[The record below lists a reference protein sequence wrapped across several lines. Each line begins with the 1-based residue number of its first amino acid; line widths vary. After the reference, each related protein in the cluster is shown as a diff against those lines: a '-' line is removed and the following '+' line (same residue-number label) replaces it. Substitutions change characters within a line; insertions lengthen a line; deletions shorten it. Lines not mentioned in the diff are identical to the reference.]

1 MLVVQE
7 KERRKV
13 QLTGKSSCMV
23 ALPKKWVRE
32 MGLRQGSEIMITRAS
47 LTSLLIN
54 ADPQEIPS
62 SKKEA
67 MIEVAEKD
75 SADGLFR
82 KIVSL
87 YIQGYSLISLRSNNG
102 ALSTI
107 KRDAVKDMVRRHL
120 IGTEGV
126 SDSRDKMSIHVLL
139 GYSELSAENA
149 LKKMLVIAT
158 SMQKDA
164 MLALENFDRS
174 VATGVIDRDDEVD
187 RFGLYVIRQLNVSIR
202 QGVFKEALLEPQDLL
217 GYTLIVRML
226 ERIADHSSRICHE
239 VMASKAPMRKT
250 TLSKLLPLGEFALNM
265 VDSAMLSLFK
275 RDHVGADLLFERKKQ
290 FFENC
295 KAVRDSLD
303 QKSNSDDAYMVQ
315 VVLESLGRIVE
326 YAGDIAEVVLNL
338 TIERV
343 IKQE

>member
-1 MLVVQE
+1 
-7 KERRKV
+7 
-13 QLTGKSSCMV
+13 MV

-32 MGLRQGSEIMITRAS
+32 MGLRQGSEIMITRPS

-54 ADPQEIPS
+54 ADPVAVPNI
-62 SKKEA
+62 KREA
-67 MIEVAEKD
+67 IIEVSEKD
-75 SADGLFR
+75 SAEGLFR

-87 YIQGYSLISLRSNNG
+87 YIQGYSLISLRTANG
-102 ALSTI
+102 SLSAL
-107 KRDAVKDMVRRHL
+107 KRDRIKEMVRKHL

-126 SDSRDKMSIHVLL
+126 SDSKDKMSIHVLL

-164 MLALENFDRS
+164 LLALENHDKA
-174 VATGVIDRDDEVD
+174 VAAGVIERDDEVD

-202 QGVFKEALLEPQDLL
+202 QGVFKETLLDPQDVL
-217 GYTLIVRML
+217 GYTLVVRTL
-226 ERIADHSSRICHE
+226 QRIADHSSRICE
-239 VMASKAPMRKT
+239 QVMNAEAPLRKVAVG
-250 TLSKLLPLGEFALNM
+250 KLVAMGEFSLNM

-290 FFENC
+290 FFEMS
-295 KAVRDSLD
+295 KSVRESLD
-303 QKSNSDDAYMVQ
+303 LKSAPDDSYSVQ
-315 VVLESLGRIVE
+315 VTLESLGRIVE
-326 YAGDIAEVVLNL
+326 YAGDIAEVVLDL

-343 IKQE
+343 VKQE